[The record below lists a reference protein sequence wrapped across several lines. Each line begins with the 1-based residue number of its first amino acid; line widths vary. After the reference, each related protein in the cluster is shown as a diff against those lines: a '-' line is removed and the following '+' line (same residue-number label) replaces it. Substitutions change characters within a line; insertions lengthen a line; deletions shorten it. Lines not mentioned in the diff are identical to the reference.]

1 MNKHLSVSVKY
12 PAAIMKSTIE
22 NHMQK
27 INKTVFRAGLNK
39 KFDMRLQLSKD
50 KNMKKMS
57 RCSVN

>member
-12 PAAIMKSTIE
+12 PDAIMKNTIE

-50 KNMKKMS
+50 KNMKI
-57 RCSVN
+57 